1 MWGKLPTVLKN
12 SFLYLILFPVPFL
25 WAILSFAGYL
35 DGFKDAAMDWRF
47 RVRGEVESPAKII
60 YADLDARAMNLD
72 RVGERPWDRQFFAEA
87 GFLLL
92 EYGQARVV
100 GFDFV
105 FSPKSMSRMV
115 SDQKVVESNQNI
127 ASLIQRHP
135 DRIVLAGDYTGVLL
149 PYMELPSTPPLKY
162 MGFDN
167 PRRNPYPEIPTFPI
181 INIIQGQPVGRVG
194 LITVDESLSRDA
206 IARWCPLYFEYE
218 GGVHSKNL
226 LFGKQYNFGVQ
237 GLQTEIVET
246 EDHYELQF
254 QGNTVD
260 QLPKSTQIRFH
271 HFALELYLASQG
283 LQASAVNI
291 FEDQLEIRDENEKVL
306 KEIPLTRQQLLEI
319 NYFSPWESKYN
330 PRVSLAQLFANEPK
344 LFSDDPEEVAE
355 AEAFYRQ
362 FIDAIV
368 LIGPTDILLQDLAPT
383 PFDAREVPRVGVHGN
398 LLKTIISERF
408 IHRLGPFWEYF
419 FLFGLTALSVA
430 AGLYSGRQSLFFKVA
445 TVFMIG
451 GYIGA
456 VFFLFGSEDLV
467 LPLVSPVG
475 SAASTLFLGTI
486 GKLVLEERQKGKIKG
501 MFGTYVSPEL
511 VESMVESGREPQ
523 LGGHEEDITA
533 FFSDIQSFSS
543 FSEKLTPGDLVSLM
557 NDYLTQM
564 TDIIQEEKG
573 TLDKYIGDAIVA
585 MFGAP
590 VDLPTHAA
598 HGCQAAIRIQLKQ
611 AELRQRWEKEGE
623 RWPQIVHRM
632 QTRIGLNS
640 GNAIVGNMGSINR
653 FNYTMMGDVVNLAA
667 RSESGAKTYGVY
679 TMVTEDTKTAC
690 EKNNQEMLF
699 RFLDKIVVKG
709 RSRPV
714 SMYELVDFKTN
725 ITSQEQK
732 GIDLYHEAVENYL
745 MQRWD
750 HAHALFEEAAR
761 YERHN
766 PQKVRWIQ
774 TNPSLVMVARCLMMK
789 QHPPGPDWDG
799 VYKMT
804 SK

>member
-1 MWGKLPTVLKN
+1 MNL
-12 SFLYLILFPVPFL
+12 
-25 WAILSFAGYL
+25 
-35 DGFKDAAMDWRF
+35 RF
-47 RVRGEVESPAKII
+47 QVRGEIESPAKII

-87 GFLLL
+87 GYLLL
-92 EYGQARVV
+92 EYGQARVI

-115 SDQKVVESNQNI
+115 SDRKVVESNQNI

-149 PYMELPSTPPLKY
+149 PFMELPSVPPLKY
-162 MGFDN
+162 MGFDE
-167 PRRNPYPEIPTFPI
+167 PRRNAYPEIPTFPI
-181 INIIQGQPVGRVG
+181 VNIIQGQPVGRVG
-194 LITVDESLSRDA
+194 MISVDESLSQDA
-206 IARWCPLYFEYE
+206 IPRWCPLFFDYE

-226 LFGKQYNFGVQ
+226 LYGKQYNFSVQ
-237 GLQTEIVET
+237 GLETEIVET
-246 EDHYELQF
+246 DEHYELQF
-254 QGNTVD
+254 QGNTVE
-260 QLPKSTQIRFH
+260 QLPKSTSMRFH
-271 HFALELYLASQG
+271 HFALELFLAFRG
-283 LQASAVNI
+283 LGPEAVKPVGNK
-291 FEDQLEIRDENEKVL
+291 LEIRDGEGTVL

-319 NYFSPWESKYN
+319 NYFSPWESEVN

-344 LFSDDPEEVAE
+344 LFSEDPEEVAE
-355 AEAFYRQ
+355 AEAFFRQ
-362 FIDAIV
+362 FEDAIV

-383 PFDAREVPRVGVHGN
+383 PFDSREVPRVGVHGN

-408 IHRLGPFWEYF
+408 IHRLSPFWEYLA
-419 FLFGLTALSVA
+419 LFALTAISVA
-430 AGLYSGRQSLFFKVA
+430 AGLYSGRFDYLYKLA
-445 TVFMIG
+445 TVFIIG
-451 GYIGA
+451 GYIA
-456 VFFLFGSEDLV
+456 VVFMLFGSEDLV
-467 LPLVSPVG
+467 LPLVAPVG

-511 VESMVESGREPQ
+511 VESMVESGKEPQ
-523 LGGHEEDITA
+523 LGGHEEEISA

-557 NDYLTQM
+557 NEYLTQM
-564 TDIIQEEKG
+564 TDVIQEEKG
-573 TLDKYIGDAIVA
+573 TLDKFIGDAIVA

-590 VDLPTHAA
+590 VDLPNHAA
-598 HGCQAAIRIQLKQ
+598 HACKAAVRIQLKQ
-611 AELRQRWEKEGE
+611 AELRDYWAQQGE

-632 QTRIGLNS
+632 QTRIGINT
-640 GNAIVGNMGSINR
+640 GPAIVGNMGSLKR

-690 EKNNQEMLF
+690 EKYQEDLLF
-699 RFLDKIVVKG
+699 RFLDKIIVKG
-709 RSRPV
+709 RSKPI
-714 SMYELVDFKTN
+714 SMYELVDFKAN

-732 GIDLYHEAVENYL
+732 GIDLFYEAVEHYL

-750 HAHALFEEAAR
+750 RAHALFEEAAR

-766 PQKVRWIQ
+766 PQKIRWIQ